1 MLLGQKGGGHGGWGK
16 GGCQP
21 EPLSVGSDQDI
32 LEGESLIG
40 SGRREEPVT
49 SSLLAMKDL

>member
-1 MLLGQKGGGHGGWGK
+1 MLLWQKGGGHGGVGE
-16 GGCQP
+16 GSCQP
-21 EPLSVGSDQDI
+21 GLLSVGSDQDI

-40 SGRREEPVT
+40 SGWREELVT

>member
-1 MLLGQKGGGHGGWGK
+1 MGGGGVGE

-21 EPLSVGSDQDI
+21 EPLSVGSDQDS

-40 SGRREEPVT
+40 SGWREELVGDGFFAAGHERPMMVGN
-49 SSLLAMKDL
+49 

>member
-1 MLLGQKGGGHGGWGK
+1 MLLGQKGGGHGGAGE
-16 GGCQP
+16 GSCQP

-40 SGRREEPVT
+40 SGWGEELVT

>member
-1 MLLGQKGGGHGGWGK
+1 MLLGQKGGGRRGWGE
-16 GGCQP
+16 GSCQP
-21 EPLSVGSDQDI
+21 ELLSVGSDQDI

-40 SGRREEPVT
+40 SGWAEGLVT